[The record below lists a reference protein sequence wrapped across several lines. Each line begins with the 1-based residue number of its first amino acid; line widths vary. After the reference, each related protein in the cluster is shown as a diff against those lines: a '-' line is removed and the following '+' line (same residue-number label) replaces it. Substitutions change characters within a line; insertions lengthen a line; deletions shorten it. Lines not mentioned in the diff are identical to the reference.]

1 MHGISKLGR
10 LGNSQTTAV
19 KLGRFQMMTGP
30 PHPGHQITGTTV
42 VELSLPLLV
51 VSQELAVS
59 PLLVINSVEKLAG
72 TVVIVDIDTDADFAD

>member
-1 MHGISKLGR
+1 
-10 LGNSQTTAV
+10 
-19 KLGRFQMMTGP
+19 MTIGP

-72 TVVIVDIDTDADFAD
+72 TVVIVDIDVEAPGADDVDCVLLVAPVLWLVD